1 VGFELIAQALLWS
14 HFGHE
19 EEMAVSDQAIEDVN
33 VPWPNVEPQ
42 LLKFSFGP
50 SKINIAPGGTD
61 VWVEGTYQDLT
72 GFLPLR
78 IDETGG
84 NVHISQRL
92 KRGSNLKGTP
102 LFDLKLGKAMP
113 YGITIDAGANDH
125 SHLDFGGLS
134 LTNIEIHH
142 GAGKI
147 SLDFS
152 EPTAQPMEKLHVSCG
167 ATDTRLSNLANAN
180 AKQIAVDT
188 GAAQVSLDFSGRL
201 SHDTNVKIN
210 SGMASI
216 TVSVPST
223 TPARISTQGFLGGIE
238 PGDGFVTKGGAFL
251 NEAAVDGGTPMLSI
265 EASVNLSQ
273 FKLIS
278 T

>member
-1 VGFELIAQALLWS
+1 
-14 HFGHE
+14 
-19 EEMAVSDQAIEDVN
+19 MSDQTIEDVH
-33 VPWPNVEPQ
+33 VGWPEDSPQ

-50 SKINIAPGGTD
+50 SKINLAPGGPD

-72 GFLPLR
+72 GFLPLQ
-78 IDETGG
+78 IDENGG

-102 LFDLKLGKAMP
+102 LVDFKLGNGKS
-113 YGITIDAGANDH
+113 YGVTIDAGANDD
-125 SHLDFGGLS
+125 SYLNFGGLS

-180 AKQIAVDT
+180 ARLIAVDT
-188 GAAQVSLDFSGRL
+188 GAASVSLDFGGTL
-201 SHDTNVKIN
+201 TQNANVKIN

-216 TVSVPST
+216 AVSIPST

-251 NEAAVDGGTPMLSI
+251 NEAAVNGGVPMLSI
-265 EASVNLSQ
+265 EASVNLSS